1 MKGYPLKGP
10 TGVELTVQV
19 TTQVPV
25 SLRERM
31 RKTTKLYPDL
41 NWSQVVRNAIEEKLK
56 SLAGDKDDSTGN

>member
-25 SLRERM
+25 SLREGM
-31 RKTTKLYPDL
+31 RKATSTYPDL
-41 NWSQVVRNAIEEKLK
+41 NWSQVIRNAIEAKLK
-56 SLAGDKDDSTGN
+56 SLAENKDASTGN